1 VKFLFYFIT
10 IFVPIA
16 VNAQLTDDAIHYL
29 KSGKAAVDT
38 SPIYELPFSVGK
50 KIRLI
55 QAYNSAFSH
64 KGEISLDFKMPIGTK
79 IFAARSGTVVG
90 FRNDSKIG
98 GLKNAYLSEGNYVQI
113 VHDDGSSAI
122 YWHLQE
128 NSVPVKI
135 GDIVTTSTCIGRSG
149 NTGYTAFP
157 HLHFQVYDK
166 DRKEIVTRF
175 RTQKGTLYLRPLKKY
190 WRV

>member
-1 VKFLFYFIT
+1 MKYYFFLLILSAPYFT
-10 IFVPIA
+10 D
-16 VNAQLTDDAIHYL
+16 AQLSDAAIHHL
-29 KSGKAAVDT
+29 KSGRIAKDS
-38 SPIYELPFSVGK
+38 SPIYELPYGAGK

-55 QAYNSAFSH
+55 QAYNSKFSH
-64 KGEISLDFKMPIGTK
+64 KAEIALDFKMPIGTE

-98 GLKNAYLSEGNYVQI
+98 GLKNAYLNEGNYVQI
-113 VHDDGSSAI
+113 VHEDGSSAI

-128 NSVPVKI
+128 NSVVVKI
-135 GDIVTTSTCIGRSG
+135 GDIVTTRTCIGRSG

-157 HLHFQVYDK
+157 HLHFQVYDA
-166 DRKEIVTRF
+166 DGREVATRF
-175 RTQKGTLYLRPLKKY
+175 KTQKGIIYLRPLKKY